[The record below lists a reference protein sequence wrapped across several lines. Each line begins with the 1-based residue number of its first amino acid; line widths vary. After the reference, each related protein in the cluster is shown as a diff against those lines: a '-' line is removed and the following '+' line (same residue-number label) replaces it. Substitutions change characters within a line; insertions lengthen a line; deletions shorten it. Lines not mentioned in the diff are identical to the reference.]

1 MQRRGM
7 QNEWKKPSFVEIAMN
22 AEIGSY
28 QPDFEEAPR
37 ADEDPEAPEEE
48 A

>member
-1 MQRRGM
+1 M
-7 QNEWKKPSFVEIAMN
+7 QNEWKKPSFVEIPMN

-37 ADEDPEAPEEE
+37 ADDDGETSEAASEG
-48 A
+48 